1 MNRQSKI
8 WTRLSALCLALLLAV
23 GMLGTTAFA
32 AGIVEDTGSI
42 TVANVEDGVTVSA
55 YKVLD
60 VLFDY
65 DGQQPIEPVYQWTS
79 VVQSW
84 VKTNYPAYIGSTD
97 NSVTEAFS
105 AASAEN
111 VAAFYDA
118 LAAAIKGKTVT
129 LSAAGTCSG
138 SGTIA
143 GLPMGGYLILIENGM
158 KVYRPSAVNIVP
170 EYDETEQVWK
180 MTAPTVQIK
189 SSEPSIDKKVN
200 EDVTTDG
207 HDADVSDTGAIGN
220 TVNYDIRADIPQYPA
235 NALETKYA
243 IRDTLP
249 AGLTLVTD
257 SIKVYGVSESGAET
271 LLSKGTAYTETV
283 SETGFTLDFT
293 YAQIK
298 SYAKIHVDY
307 NATINSG
314 VVVGPTGNENHA
326 VLVYAN
332 NPYTAGSYKE
342 KTDEV
347 TVYSYGIKVR
357 KIDGA
362 GNVLTG
368 AEFTLSENADGSS
381 ALYFVNTGDGA
392 YRLAT
397 SSSEAGA
404 TRTLAVGTG
413 TENADVKG
421 KLTLSGLDLGTYYLT
436 ETKAP
441 EGGYNKLNQAATI
454 EIKDAD
460 FDGEPT
466 NGDSD
471 EYGDGY
477 VAVDVKNTKGF
488 QLPTTG
494 GMGTVLF
501 TAGGIAIM
509 GAALLLFF
517 VLKRKAAKQ

>member
-1 MNRQSKI
+1 MNGQSKI

-32 AGIVEDTGSI
+32 AGIEADKGSI
-42 TVANVEDGVTVSA
+42 TVENVEDGVTVSA

-79 VVQSW
+79 AVQSW
-84 VKTNYPAYIGSTD
+84 VKDNYPAYISSTD
-97 NSVTEAFS
+97 SSVTEAFS
-105 AASAEN
+105 TASAEN
-111 VAAFYDA
+111 VAAFYDN
-118 LAAAIKGKTVT
+118 LAAAIKGGTVT

-138 SGTIA
+138 SGTISD
-143 GLPMGGYLILIENGM
+143 LSMGGYLILIENGM

-207 HDADVSDTGAIGN
+207 HNADVSDTGAIGN

-271 LLSKGTAYTETV
+271 LLSKGTAYTETA

-314 VVVGPTGNENHA
+314 VVVGPTGNENNA
-326 VLVYAN
+326 VLEYAN

-368 AEFTLSENADGSS
+368 AEFTLSENANGSD
-381 ALYFVNTGDGA
+381 ALYFVKTGDGA

-404 TRTLAVGTG
+404 TQTLVVGTS
-413 TENADVKG
+413 ADVKG

-460 FDGEPT
+460 LNGKPT
-466 NGDSD
+466 NGTSD

-509 GAALLLFF
+509 GAAVLLFF